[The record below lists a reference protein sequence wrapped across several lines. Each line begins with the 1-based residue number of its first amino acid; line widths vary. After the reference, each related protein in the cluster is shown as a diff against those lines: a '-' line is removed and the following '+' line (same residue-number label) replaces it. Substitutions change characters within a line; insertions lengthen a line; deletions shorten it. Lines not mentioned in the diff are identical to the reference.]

1 MAEAGY
7 LRYDEKKTDSAK
19 CVWQSPFFNYSIA
32 DA

>member
-7 LRYDEKKTDSAK
+7 LRYYEKTDSAK